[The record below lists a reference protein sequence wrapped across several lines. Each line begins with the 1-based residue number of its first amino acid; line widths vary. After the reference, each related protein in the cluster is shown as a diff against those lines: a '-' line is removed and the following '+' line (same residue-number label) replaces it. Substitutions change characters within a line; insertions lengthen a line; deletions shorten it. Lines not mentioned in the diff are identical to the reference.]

1 MRIVLP
7 AVTALAITAFAVIA
21 FVRGAEGADG
31 DAVAETW
38 PRAIPP
44 GAGGSMGVDHPR

>member
-21 FVRGAEGADG
+21 FVRGAEGAEG
-31 DAVAETW
+31 DRTW
-38 PRAIPP
+38 ARASP
-44 GAGGSMGVDHPR
+44 GAEDPMAMDHR